1 MEKYWQSI
9 NQSEK
14 ADCSEKMLLMPT
26 VIATSYSPYLREGV
40 ITKVPEKKQFNWTE
54 KTYFF
59 VNVGDKGTLATAVIQ
74 NEFLSIFISKSEN
87 EYLNNLRRMEYLS
100 AQFEY
105 K

>member
-1 MEKYWQSI
+1 
-9 NQSEK
+9 
-14 ADCSEKMLLMPT
+14 MLLMPA

-40 ITKVPEKKQFNWTE
+40 ITKVPEKIYFNWTE

-59 VNVGDKGTLATAVIQ
+59 VNVGDKMTSANTIVQ

-87 EYLNNLRRMEYLS
+87 EYLNNLRRMAYLS

-105 K
+105 E